1 MVRERESARARESES
16 ERESKRDR
24 GGKRVWV
31 WVSVGGGGRWGE
43 ERGIRGGGGGRK
55 KEKTRRSGV
64 VKWDVTRFTHLC
76 HIINYVCDVT
86 GVGGDKVHAPVTD
99 SVTCKG
105 STNTHTHTTH
115 TTHTHTQHTGVAV
128 LIQPVSEKPAKP
140 EKPKARM
147 EVVSNTVDDEV
158 RIALIWDNSSPYM

>member
-1 MVRERESARARESES
+1 
-16 ERESKRDR
+16 
-24 GGKRVWV
+24 
-31 WVSVGGGGRWGE
+31 
-43 ERGIRGGGGGRK
+43 
-55 KEKTRRSGV
+55 
-64 VKWDVTRFTHLC
+64 VTRFTHLC